1 MIARINIRS
10 KENILILFLVIFYAV
25 GTVGILLPEYRNT
38 MLTLSPMNLLI
49 SFGAL
54 LLSRKNNFLPFLL
67 MLVLCFI
74 VGITVELIGTKTGL
88 LFGDYAYGQNLG
100 PKFMGVP
107 WIIGLNWGILI
118 VSTASVVQRLQ
129 IGLLAKAMLAA
140 LLMTALDVLIEPVAI
155 ASDFWSWKNGDIPIF
170 NYICWFAIAFPLQW
184 INFKLKAVA
193 SNKVANGLFVIMTL
207 FFLILNIF

>member
-25 GTVGILLPEYRNT
+25 GTVGILMPEYRNS

-100 PKFMGVP
+100 PKFIGVP

-118 VSTASVVQRLQ
+118 VSTASVVHRLQ
-129 IGLLAKAMLAA
+129 IGLLAKAILAA

-155 ASDFWSWKNGDIPIF
+155 ESDFWSWKNGDIPIF

-193 SNKVANGLFVIMTL
+193 SNKVANGLLMIMTL

>member
-10 KENILILFLVIFYAV
+10 KENILVLFLVIFYTV
-25 GTVGILLPEYRNT
+25 GTVGILLPDYRNT

-100 PKFMGVP
+100 LKFMGVP
-107 WIIGLNWGILI
+107 WIIGVNWGILI
-118 VSTASVVQRLQ
+118 VCTASVAHR
-129 IGLLAKAMLAA
+129 IKTGLLAKAIFAA
-140 LLMTALDVLIEPVAI
+140 MLMTALDFVIEPVAI
-155 ASDFWSWKNGDIPIF
+155 ESDFWSWKNGIIPIF
-170 NYICWFAIAFPLQW
+170 NYICWFAIALPLQW
-184 INFKLKAVA
+184 INFKVKAVE
-193 SNKVANGLFVIMTL
+193 SNKVANALLLIMTL